1 MHRPALPSRRPR
13 LTDAA
18 AEMRRKQMGSHT
30 RETVRSETLS
40 PEAKAL
46 LVSQQAQIDVL
57 KETVAA
63 MMKAISDA
71 DAERKRGAA

>member
-1 MHRPALPSRRPR
+1 MAVRNWRQVKPGL
-13 LTDAA
+13 
-18 AEMRRKQMGSHT
+18 HT

-46 LVSQQAQIDVL
+46 LVSQQAQIDALSKTVEAVL
-57 KETVAA
+57 
-63 MMKAISDA
+63 KAISDA